1 MKKKNLSYAPVLTIP
16 GKPSYKTL
24 GEVVNEYLAN
34 ENALMQLAMQK
45 STSIRTKKLGK
56 SQNLKPDGI
65 RWTVTMDP
73 IELTDGY
80 ILDYEFEHNDRK
92 NSFLYHIV
100 KECKIDGRGN
110 MTLTRIIVDG
120 NPNKLL
126 VFFEDALIKQ
136 LKIATKMDLSNL
148 LQLNVTM
155 DISHSKIKTD
165 VVKNEVIWEFYGG
178 KVTGRIEQGYY
189 VFHKLLQYNIT
200 PVSEFI
206 KYINKLLYI

>member
-1 MKKKNLSYAPVLTIP
+1 MNNSSTVPVLTIP

-45 STSIRTKKLGK
+45 SAPIRTKKLRK

-80 ILDYEFEHNDRK
+80 ILDYECYIV
-92 NSFLYHIV
+92 NSGY
-100 KECKIDGRGN
+100 
-110 MTLTRIIVDG
+110 MTLIPIAVSG
-120 NPNKLL
+120 NPDKTL
-126 VFFEDALIKQ
+126 VFIEDVLIKQ

-189 VFHKLLQYNIT
+189 VFHRLLQCNIT
-200 PVSEFI
+200 PVSEFV
-206 KYINKLLYI
+206 KYLNKLLHI

>member
-1 MKKKNLSYAPVLTIP
+1 MKNENLLNSPVLTIP

-24 GEVVNEYLAN
+24 REVVNEYLAN

-45 STSIRTKKLGK
+45 SAPIRTKKLRK

-100 KECKIDGRGN
+100 KECYIVNSGY
-110 MTLTRIIVDG
+110 MTLIPIAVSG
-120 NPNKLL
+120 NPDKTL
-126 VFFEDALIKQ
+126 VFIEDVLIKQ

-165 VVKNEVIWEFYGG
+165 VVKNEAIWEFYGG

-189 VFHKLLQYNIT
+189 VFHRLLQCNIT
-200 PVSEFI
+200 PVSEFV
-206 KYINKLLYI
+206 KYLNKLLHI